1 MTNIKEITGT
11 QIFEEAVARGNV
23 VVDFGAPW
31 CGYCRRLEPMIDK
44 VAGEETDIAFYSI
57 NIDNDEEI
65 AARFQIDTVPTVIFF
80 KDGEAKDQFV
90 GFISYSDVK
99 NFISRNK

>member
-1 MTNIKEITGT
+1 MAIKEITGT
-11 QIFEEAVARGNV
+11 DVFDQAISKGNV

-31 CGYCRRLEPMIDK
+31 CGYCRRLAPVIEK
-44 VAGEETDIAFYSI
+44 VAGEETDIQFYSVD
-57 NIDNDEEI
+57 IDNDEEI
-65 AARFQIDTVPTVIFF
+65 AQRFQIDTVPTVIFF

-99 NFISRNK
+99 AFMAKNK